1 MIFEL
6 FLAFTVVSCIL
17 IFLSYY
23 TKPEIKIL
31 AVLGFATLFFLGL
44 LLQFNG
50 VSVRNGSNNAYS
62 YMCSTCSGSSV
73 PSLPGNTTVIAS
85 ITESYNY
92 DVISDSTSK
101 WIGRWLA
108 IVSALGVAL
117 VLASNRNNE
126 DYD

>member
-6 FLAFTVVSCIL
+6 FLAFTVLSCIL
-17 IFLSYY
+17 IFLGYY

-50 VSVRNGSNNAYS
+50 VTIRNGSTNAYS
-62 YMCSTCSGSSV
+62 YMCSACLGEFV
-73 PSLPGNTTVIAS
+73 PGLPGNTTIIAS
-85 ITESYNY
+85 ITESYSY

-117 VLASNRNNE
+117 VLASNMIQE
-126 DYD
+126 DD